1 MKLWESKPLRALT
14 RKIGSGATPRGGS
27 TVYQDTGVSFI
38 RSKNV
43 LDSRMR
49 LDDLAHLSDAAAAGL
64 AGVSVQPND
73 VLINITGESV
83 ARCCVV
89 DPAVLPARV
98 SQHVAIL
105 RASDELAPRYLQAML
120 VSPSVKAELNGMS
133 SGGTRRALTKA
144 MLANLA
150 ISVPPFE
157 RQRAIAELLGA
168 LDDKIAANAELAR
181 TADRLACGLFTRSVA
196 GVESGP
202 RSFGDLCA
210 VGGGGTPKSSEPA
223 FWSGDTDW
231 ATPTDVTR
239 LSGPYL
245 RSTAKRITSEGLAA
259 CASRLYPV
267 NSILMTSRATI
278 GSFALAKAPMAVNQG
293 FIVVNPTDKSL
304 CCWFLHE
311 MRSRVDEFKSLA
323 NGATFLELS
332 RGNFKKLPVRLADP
346 AAMTEFC
353 ARAGG
358 LHDLANQALIESDA
372 LARLRDTLLP
382 HLMSG
387 RMRVR
392 DAEKT
397 VSDVV

>member
-157 RQRAIAELLGA
+157 RQRDIAELLGA

-181 TADRLACGLFTRSVA
+181 TAD
-196 GVESGP
+196 
-202 RSFGDLCA
+202 D
-210 VGGGGTPKSSEPA
+210 
-223 FWSGDTDW
+223 
-231 ATPTDVTR
+231 
-239 LSGPYL
+239 LSGAYYSQMLGDANDRPL
-245 RSTAKRITSEGLAA
+245 SSIASFTNGRAFTKGASGTGRVVVRIAELNSGIGPSTVRSNAA
-259 CASRLYPV
+259 V
-267 NSILMTSRATI
+267 
-278 GSFALAKAPMAVNQG
+278 
-293 FIVVNPTDKSL
+293 
-304 CCWFLHE
+304 
-311 MRSRVDEFKSLA
+311 
-323 NGATFLELS
+323 
-332 RGNFKKLPVRLADP
+332 ADQY
-346 AAMTEFC
+346 T
-353 ARAGG
+353 ARAGDILFAWSG
-358 LHDLANQALIESDA
+358 SLTVNRWYRPEAIVNQHIFKVEPVDGFPRWLVFRALRAKLSEFRNIAADKATTMGHIQRYHLDDAVSLPDRPEIGARDA
-372 LARLRDTLLP
+372 LMTALWNRALAAEKESLALTELRDTLLP

-387 RMRVR
+387 RLKVQ

-397 VSDVV
+397 VSDAV